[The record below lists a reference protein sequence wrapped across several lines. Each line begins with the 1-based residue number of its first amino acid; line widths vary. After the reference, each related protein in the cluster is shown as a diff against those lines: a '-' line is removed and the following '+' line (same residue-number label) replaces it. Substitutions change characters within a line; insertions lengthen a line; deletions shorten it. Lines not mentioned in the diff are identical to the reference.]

1 MSIRCRLASG
11 RRSMTH
17 RPSAPRR
24 RAPSVTSTGSCPPR
38 DTGRARR
45 MRSSSVR
52 WRSHPAGRG
61 PARSSSPLRPTT
73 GPAGERPSPG
83 HRNRPRGIGAVKD
96 EAPHL
101 VHRFR
106 FRCVTRSTQDYDHAV
121 IGPHQTEQDPQ
132 ERRLS
137 SPVRTDE
144 AMDRTSVDPQIE
156 MVDRTNLAE
165 VLHQASRFDRGE
177 GIRHGSIRSTLGV
190 RHDSSVT
197 TRRSRGSLTGT
208 ASRTEGS

>member
-1 MSIRCRLASG
+1 MK
-11 RRSMTH
+11 
-17 RPSAPRR
+17 RPGF
-24 RAPSVTSTGSCPPR
+24 RALKENCEEWP
-38 DTGRARR
+38 
-45 MRSSSVR
+45 
-52 WRSHPAGRG
+52 
-61 PARSSSPLRPTT
+61 
-73 GPAGERPSPG
+73 
-83 HRNRPRGIGAVKD
+83 GAVKD

-106 FRCVTRSTQDYDHAV
+106 IRCVTLSTQDHDRAV

-132 ERRLS
+132 ERRLP

-197 TRRSRGSLTGT
+197 TPTRTSSVLQELHRSGSELRE
-208 ASRTEGS
+208 S